1 MAAGIGGAVIA
12 GSDEARAQ
20 EVARAE
26 RIYAMRSKR
35 LEEELVLAEPELQKL
50 EEEVVEFERLE
61 GVRDDLVRRGL
72 SEEQSEVISMQ
83 LCESIDCGTIS
94 DVQYDALIDGAVL
107 ATNAV
112 HGASSAMDL
121 CLGAQGAGDGA
132 SVTHVREIERMMQ
145 GFAGELEK
153 LDESLEVL
161 SAYVRRM
168 RKSPA
173 AELEA
178 RGAKT
183 LH

>member
-1 MAAGIGGAVIA
+1 MTAGIGGAVVA
-12 GSDEARAQ
+12 ESDEGWAHR
-20 EVARAE
+20 VTCAE

-35 LEEELVLAEPELQKL
+35 LQEELVLAEPELQKL

-61 GVRDDLVRRGL
+61 GVREDLVRRGL
-72 SEEQSEVISMQ
+72 SEEQAEVISMQ
-83 LCESIDCGTIS
+83 LCESIDCGAMT
-94 DVQYDALIDGAVL
+94 DVQYHALIDGAVF
-107 ATNAV
+107 ATNAAQGV
-112 HGASSAMDL
+112 SSAMDL
-121 CLGAQGAGDGA
+121 CVNAQGEGDGA